1 MPRRTSPLVLLPP
14 LSRFDDAALLILR
27 LLIGAFLMWGTWDN
41 ISSAARMQEF
51 VAFLANRNCPLP
63 TLAAPVSVYAQFI
76 AGGLILLGFLT
87 RWAGLVMAFNFLVA
101 VMLTWA
107 GSDFR
112 GLFPPLVMIA
122 VSLVL
127 ATRGAGLY
135 SLDAQLERRR

>member
-1 MPRRTSPLVLLPP
+1 LPRRTSPLVLLSP
-14 LSRFDDAALLILR
+14 LARFDDAALLTLR

-63 TLAAPVSVYAQFI
+63 TLAGPVSVYAQFI
-76 AGGLILLGFLT
+76 AGALILLGFLT
-87 RWAGLVMAFNFLVA
+87 RWTGLVMAFNFVVA
-101 VMLTWA
+101 VLLTWA

-112 GLFPPLVMIA
+112 ALFPPLVMVA
-122 VSLVL
+122 VSLIL
-127 ATRGAGLY
+127 ATRGAGLF

>member
-14 LSRFDDAALLILR
+14 LARFDDAALLILR

-51 VAFLANRNCPLP
+51 VAFLAIRNCPLP

-76 AGGLILLGFLT
+76 AGALILLGFLT

-101 VMLTWA
+101 VTLTCP

-135 SLDAQLERRR
+135 SLDAQLEGRR

>member
-14 LSRFDDAALLILR
+14 LARFDDAALLILR

-76 AGGLILLGFLT
+76 AGALILLGFLT
-87 RWAGLVMAFNFLVA
+87 RWAGLVMTFNFLVA
-101 VMLTWA
+101 VTLTWA

-122 VSLVL
+122 VSLIL

-135 SLDAQLERRR
+135 SLDAQLEGRR

>member
-1 MPRRTSPLVLLPP
+1 MPRRTSPLVLLSP
-14 LSRFDDAALLILR
+14 LARFDDAALLILR

-41 ISSAARMQEF
+41 IASAARMQEF

-63 TLAAPVSVYAQFI
+63 TLAGPVSVYAQFI
-76 AGGLILLGFLT
+76 AGALILLGFLT
-87 RWAGLVMAFNFLVA
+87 RWAGLLMAFNFVVA
-101 VMLTWA
+101 VALTWA

-127 ATRGAGLY
+127 ATRGPGLY
-135 SLDAQLERRR
+135 SLEAQLDRRR

>member
-14 LSRFDDAALLILR
+14 LARFDDAALLILR